1 MFFTRPPLS
10 LMLLTSRKNSLF
22 EFVSE
27 PQMDCPGEL
36 LAKARGETLFK
47 DENTMVRRLCNCPK
61 GSWVPPPREPG
72 SPGSAG
78 VAFIQKQTG
87 REQSLPGRTPAAGTL
102 PGCFCLSFTSSTFHP
117 SPAPYLPLLSSFPC
131 TNLETFLIYQELR

>member
-10 LMLLTSRKNSLF
+10 LILLTSRKNSLF

-27 PQMDCPGEL
+27 PQLDCPGEL

-61 GSWVPPPREPG
+61 GSWVPPPPV
-72 SPGSAG
+72 SL
-78 VAFIQKQTG
+78 
-87 REQSLPGRTPAAGTL
+87 SLPVLQALPSSRKRLGGSRASQAGHKLLGPFRAA
-102 PGCFCLSFTSSTFHP
+102 SV
-117 SPAPYLPLLSSFPC
+117 
-131 TNLETFLIYQELR
+131 